1 MAKSGVTGIF
11 VSPQYEETSTDH
23 RQYLYPNE
31 NEHGRTQD
39 EADDE
44 SGIFPGFSTDGRG
57 LDTNPPLENMHPAYN
72 ILLKLWDVFVDR
84 VDPFAKILHL
94 PTFWLSLKSA
104 IEQPRDVPS
113 DLQALI
119 FSFYL
124 ASLASLDEEE
134 CLDIMRECKPDILA
148 RQKRLARRALR
159 AAGFLN
165 TTSVTTLRAYCIF
178 LVRIALNILSIS
190 DCSRRL
196 SDPDTGQIPCFS

>member
-1 MAKSGVTGIF
+1 MAKSGVAGIF
-11 VSPQYEETSTDH
+11 VSPQYGETSTDH
-23 RQYLYPNE
+23 QQYLYPNE
-31 NEHGRTQD
+31 NERGRSQD

-44 SGIFPGFSTDGRG
+44 SGIFPDLSTDGRG
-57 LDTNPPLENMHPAYN
+57 DTHPTLQTMHPEYN

-124 ASLASLDEEE
+124 ASVASLEESE
-134 CLDIMRECKPDILA
+134 CLHIMREYKPDILA

-178 LVRIALNILSIS
+178 LVRIAFNILSIS
-190 DCSRRL
+190 DCSRWL